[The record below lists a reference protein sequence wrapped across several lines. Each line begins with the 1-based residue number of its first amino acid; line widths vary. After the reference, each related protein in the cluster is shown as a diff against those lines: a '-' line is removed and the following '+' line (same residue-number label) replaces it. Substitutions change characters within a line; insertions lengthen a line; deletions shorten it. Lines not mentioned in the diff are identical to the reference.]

1 MRSTL
6 IPLVISLGLVPFAG
20 FAQPQRAAIA
30 SSDVLSQ
37 ISMFNYQGKSSLELR
52 PTPIVSTGGGDVDV
66 DYRDGNARIDVKV
79 KDLPPPSKLGP
90 YTCYV
95 LWALTPDGR
104 AANQGVL
111 GDVEGGKAKLDTQ
124 YSASQFALIVTAE
137 PHFAVSAPSNMIV
150 LYNVGGKVRGAETKV
165 RSLTEQSDYSH
176 LTPIAVSKTKPP
188 EVVEAEYSI
197 AIAAAAGADKYAAT
211 QYSGAQQK
219 LAAAE
224 TAASASKSSDRK
236 QAPALARAA
245 VIAGEDAR
253 REAMTG
259 KAAADAAAAQAAAAK
274 LAAETASADA
284 AIKAQAAA
292 RQDLLKRLNQA
303 LPTRETDRGLVS
315 EIGGVQFATG
325 TADLNSTAREGLAR
339 LAGIVASYPDL
350 KFKIEGH
357 TDNVGSDETNSVL
370 SLRRAISVRDY
381 LIGQRVAASNID
393 AEGLG
398 SAHPIADN
406 ESADGRARNRR
417 VEIVIS
423 GASLAAA
430 AGH

>member
-1 MRSTL
+1 MRSIRVVFL
-6 IPLVISLGLVPFAG
+6 IALGVVPLATFAQ
-20 FAQPQRAAIA
+20 QPQRAAIA

-66 DYRDGNARIDVKV
+66 DYEDGNARIEVKV

-95 LWALTPDGR
+95 LWTLTPDGR

-137 PHFAVSAPSNMIV
+137 PHFAVTAPSNMIV

-165 RSLTEQSDYSH
+165 TSLTERSDYSH
-176 LTPIAVSKTKPP
+176 LTPIAVSKTKPS
-188 EVVEAEYSI
+188 EVVAAEYSV
-197 AIAAAAGADKYAAT
+197 AIAAAAGADKYAAS

-219 LAAAE
+219 LTAAQAAA
-224 TAASASKSSDRK
+224 SSSKSSDRK

-253 REAMTG
+253 REGMAG

-274 LAAETASADA
+274 AAADAAAADA
-284 AIKAQAAA
+284 AIKAKAAA
-292 RQDLLKRLNQA
+292 RQDLLTRLNQA

-325 TADLNSTAREGLAR
+325 TANLTGPAREGLSR
-339 LAGIVASYPDL
+339 FAGIVASYPGL
-350 KFKIEGH
+350 KFKVEGH
-357 TDNVGSDETNSVL
+357 TDNTGSEQTNQEL
-370 SLRRAISVRDY
+370 SYKRAIAVRDY
-381 LIGQRVAASNID
+381 LIAQNVAASSID
-393 AEGLG
+393 AQGLG
-398 SAHPIADN
+398 PAHPVADN
-406 ESADGRARNRR
+406 ATADGRARNRR
-417 VEIVIS
+417 VEIVLS
-423 GASLAAA
+423 GGPLAASN
-430 AGH
+430 

>member
-1 MRSTL
+1 MRP
-6 IPLVISLGLVPFAG
+6 IRIAFVVALGLVPFAG
-20 FAQPQRAAIA
+20 VAQQQRAAIA

-66 DYRDGNARIDVKV
+66 DYRDGNARIEVKV

-95 LWALTPDGR
+95 LWTLTPDGR

-137 PHFAVSAPSNMIV
+137 PHFAVTAPSNMIV
-150 LYNVGGKVRGAETKV
+150 LYNVANKVRATETKV
-165 RSLTEQSDYSH
+165 TSLTERSDYSH

-188 EVVEAEYSI
+188 EVVAAEYSLTI
-197 AIAAAAGADKYAAT
+197 AVAAGADKYAANL
-211 QYSGAQQK
+211 YSGAQQK
-219 LAAAE
+219 LTAAQ
-224 TAASASKSSDRK
+224 TAASASKNSDRK
-236 QAPALARAA
+236 QAPALARSA

-259 KAAADAAAAQAAAAK
+259 KAAAETAAAQAAAIK
-274 LAAETASADA
+274 LAAETAAEAASTDA
-284 AIKAQAAA
+284 AIKARAAA
-292 RQDLLKRLNQA
+292 SQDLLRRLNQA

-325 TADLNSTAREGLAR
+325 TADLNSAARESLAR

-357 TDNVGSDETNSVL
+357 TDNVGTTDTNSVL
-370 SLRRAISVRDY
+370 SLR
-381 LIGQRVAASNID
+381 
-393 AEGLG
+393 
-398 SAHPIADN
+398 
-406 ESADGRARNRR
+406 GRFPCAT
-417 VEIVIS
+417 I
-423 GASLAAA
+423 
-430 AGH
+430 